1 MVADLGAGSVDD
13 VSAIWMVGVL
23 WNAIGLVIDEE
34 FGLSEVLEVTGG
46 RLIDGVAFDLGLLII
61 W

>member
-1 MVADLGAGSVDD
+1 MVTDLGAGSVDD

-34 FGLSEVLEVTGG
+34 FCLSEVLEVTGG
-46 RLIDGVAFDLGLLII
+46 RVVDGVAFDLGLLII